1 MAHKK
6 GGGSSRN
13 GRDSNSQRL
22 GVKRY
27 GGQHVIPGNII
38 IRQRGT
44 KFHPGENVMMGKD
57 HTIYAVAEG
66 FVVFEKPYRGR
77 RHISVY
83 PELTPVVGNGEVK
96 QLKPMASAELT
107 KIKPAKVRAEAP
119 TVEAEV
125 APEVPDTGEIEA
137 AAAPKKA
144 KTASASKKSAKQG
157 DDLTMIEGIGPK
169 MAAALIAAG
178 IDTFAK
184 LADASEDDLRTAIQ
198 QAGMNFA
205 PSIPTW
211 PKQAKYLVD
220 GDMDGFKAYI
230 DSLTAGREN

>member
-27 GGQHVIPGNII
+27 GGQRVIPGNII

-83 PELTPVVGNGEVK
+83 PELTPVQGNGEVK
-96 QLKPMASAELT
+96 QLQPMAFAELT
-107 KIKPAKVRAEAP
+107 KIKPAKARAEAP
-119 TVEAEV
+119 AAEMKAKPEAPAAEAVEE
-125 APEVPDTGEIEA
+125 AP
-137 AAAPKKA
+137 APKKA
-144 KTASASKKSAKQG
+144 KAASSKKAGKAG
-157 DDLTMIEGIGPK
+157 DDLTVIEGIGPK

-184 LADASEDDLRTAIQ
+184 LADASEDDLRAAIQ

-211 PKQAKYLVD
+211 SKQAQYLVD
-220 GDMDGFKAYI
+220 GNMDGFKAYI

>member
-27 GGQHVIPGNII
+27 GGQYVIPGNII

-83 PELTPVVGNGEVK
+83 PELTPVERNGEPK
-96 QLKPMASAELT
+96 RLEPMAAAELT
-107 KIKPAKVRAEAP
+107 KLKPSKTRQEAP
-119 TVEAEV
+119 TAEAEAAPPIPVTAEVEA
-125 APEVPDTGEIEA
+125 VP
-137 AAAPKKA
+137 APKKA
-144 KTASASKKSAKQG
+144 KTAIAKKASKEG

-184 LADASEDDLRTAIQ
+184 VADATEETLRATIQ

-211 PKQAKYLVD
+211 PKQARFLVD

-230 DSLTAGREN
+230 DSLTAGRES